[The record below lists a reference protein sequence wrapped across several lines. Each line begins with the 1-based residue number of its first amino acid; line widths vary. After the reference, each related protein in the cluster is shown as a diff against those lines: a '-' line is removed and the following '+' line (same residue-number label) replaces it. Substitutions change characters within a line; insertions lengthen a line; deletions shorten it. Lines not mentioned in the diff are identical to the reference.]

1 MTNNK
6 TANRLRYEKSPYL
19 LQHAY
24 NPVDWYAW
32 GDEAFAKAQKEDKP
46 IFLSIGYSTC
56 HWCHV
61 MERESFA
68 DQEVAD
74 VLNRIFVCIKVDRE
88 ERPDVDNFYMN
99 VCQAMTGSG
108 GWPLTIFMLP
118 DKRPFFAG
126 TYFPKQTKYGRM
138 GLLEL
143 ARRIEELW
151 QTRRADL
158 MQTAQLLMDDL
169 HATSSVAPGELP
181 GEEVL
186 HKAFQQLAERFDSEY
201 GGFHPAPK
209 FPTPHNLTFLLRY
222 WKRTGNGKALF
233 MVEKTLTA
241 MRNGGIFDQV
251 GFGFHRYST
260 DPHWLLPHFEKMLY
274 DQALL
279 AIAYLET
286 YQATH
291 NELYADA
298 AHEIFTYVLRDM
310 TSPEGGF
317 YSAEDADSE
326 GKEGKFYVWS
336 AEEIE
341 RVLGKKDAALFCKV
355 YNISAEG
362 NFVEET
368 THLKTGLNIP
378 YRTKTLTEFAAENKK
393 NPAELTQALEIMRQ
407 KLFAARK
414 KRIHPYKDDKILTDW
429 NGLMI
434 AALSMGG
441 RILQVSRYTEAASMA
456 ANFILQKLKHNNRLL
471 KRYRHGEAALP
482 AHLDDYAFFCWGLLE
497 LYESTFIPAYL
508 SEALAL
514 NQIMLE
520 HFWDRENGAFFFT
533 AEDVKDAPVRQRE
546 LYDGALPSGNSVAAM
561 NNLRLAR
568 LTGNEELT
576 KIAQKIAQAF
586 AAEIKKIPQ
595 AYTMILSALD
605 FILGPTIELVIAGK
619 PQAADTQAMLKKIHT
634 SFIPN
639 KVVLLH
645 PGGKEGRAIE
655 SIAPFTR
662 EQKALNN
669 KATAYICKN
678 FACQAPITDANSL
691 LKALTE
697 I

>member
-310 TSPEGGF
+310 TSPEDG
-317 YSAEDADSE
+317 
-326 GKEGKFYVWS
+326 
-336 AEEIE
+336 
-341 RVLGKKDAALFCKV
+341 
-355 YNISAEG
+355 
-362 NFVEET
+362 
-368 THLKTGLNIP
+368 
-378 YRTKTLTEFAAENKK
+378 
-393 NPAELTQALEIMRQ
+393 
-407 KLFAARK
+407 
-414 KRIHPYKDDKILTDW
+414 
-429 NGLMI
+429 
-434 AALSMGG
+434 
-441 RILQVSRYTEAASMA
+441 
-456 ANFILQKLKHNNRLL
+456 LQKLKHNNRLL